1 MTNGTTPPL
10 AQGQPT
16 HAAAVRPAGRLV
28 TDAPVRAFHALFALC
43 FAGAWLT
50 GDSER
55 WRLLHE
61 TLGYTMGGLLACR
74 LVYGL
79 VGPRQA
85 RIGALLRRTT
95 GLWAWLGAL
104 RRPGRTGLDGR
115 TGQNLALAVTV
126 LLMMAVVPLVVASGH
141 ALSVDWGGD
150 AMEEV
155 HEALVHLL
163 LGLVLVHLGLLAVL
177 SALRGRNLA
186 RPMLTGRVA
195 GPGPDLVRRPRR
207 GLAVLL
213 LLAVIGFWAWQWQT
227 APQGLLPWRAAGAP
241 PMPADD
247 D

>member
-1 MTNGTTPPL
+1 MTNRTTPPL
-10 AQGQPT
+10 ARAQPPQAT
-16 HAAAVRPAGRLV
+16 ATRPAGRLV

-61 TLGYTMGGLLACR
+61 TLGYTMGGLLAFR
-74 LVYGL
+74 LAYGL
-79 VGPRQA
+79 VGPRPA
-85 RIGALLRRTT
+85 RIGALLRRTQ
-95 GLWAWLGAL
+95 GLWTWLAAL
-104 RRPGRTGLDGR
+104 HRPGRAGLDGR
-115 TGQNLALAVTV
+115 TGQNLALGVTV
-126 LLMMAVVPLVVASGH
+126 VLMMAAVPLVVASGH

-150 AMEEV
+150 VMEEV

-163 LGLVLVHLGLLAVL
+163 LGLVLVHLGLLALV

-186 RPMLTGRVA
+186 LPMLTGRVA

-207 GLAVLL
+207 GLALL
-213 LLAVIGFWAWQWQT
+213 LVLAVIAFGAWQWQS
-227 APQGLLPWRAAGAP
+227 APQDLLPSRSAASAQLA
-241 PMPADD
+241 ADD